1 MRSEKVEKNSKKEK
15 KKTSSRVYTSKI
27 LVADYTMGIITFLTF
42 P

>member
-1 MRSEKVEKNSKKEK
+1 MRSEKVEKNSKKE

-27 LVADYTMGIITFLTF
+27 LVADYTVGIITFLTF